1 MASQSEVR
9 AFEQDQS
16 EGVPLPSA
24 DLNPDLSK
32 AIEQYNPV
40 DMFRT
45 PTSAPV
51 SQIQDT
57 DIIGYVKSAMEATA
71 RASSM
76 RFEPYVSPE
85 MKPYQDSI
93 EQIRAVY
100 NDNVKG
106 LETLKAQTE
115 AAAGAKVEGIKG
127 EEEGKIGKT
136 AADQAR
142 AQQIADIN
150 ARLAHDLGPAGNA
163 ERVATKTQLFHQL
176 NDKAIVLKDSLQ
188 GDLQKL
194 QEEEGINFTEDP
206 ARWLMGI
213 FTIPQMSDKIAAK
226 EHEVDTLNNEVA
238 GVFADIQENVAALK
252 DANEYRQKAVPT
264 LTAAQE
270 AAEKNIIAAKSA
282 IDVGDANLALVK
294 QSSEFASMKFAE
306 TATLGS
312 QEHAAL
318 AASLED
324 ARLKFE
330 SSSRAVMKADNDAKA
345 KFIIANLAS
354 ERQAREQIEDTL
366 RRYEVRFGYTK
377 GTWDYTKYKNSSE
390 EVRNFITGQ
399 AMGFTGVTVGNAYS
413 TLRDMQER

>member
-1 MASQSEVR
+1 
-9 AFEQDQS
+9 
-16 EGVPLPSA
+16 
-24 DLNPDLSK
+24 
-32 AIEQYNPV
+32 
-40 DMFRT
+40 
-45 PTSAPV
+45 
-51 SQIQDT
+51 
-57 DIIGYVKSAMEATA
+57 
-71 RASSM
+71 
-76 RFEPYVSPE
+76 
-85 MKPYQDSI
+85 
-93 EQIRAVY
+93 
-100 NDNVKG
+100 
-106 LETLKAQTE
+106 
-115 AAAGAKVEGIKG
+115 
-127 EEEGKIGKT
+127 
-136 AADQAR
+136 
-142 AQQIADIN
+142 
-150 ARLAHDLGPAGNA
+150 
-163 ERVATKTQLFHQL
+163 
-176 NDKAIVLKDSLQ
+176 
-188 GDLQKL
+188 
-194 QEEEGINFTEDP
+194 
-206 ARWLMGI
+206 
-213 FTIPQMSDKIAAK
+213 MSDKIAAK
-226 EHEVDTLNNEVA
+226 QHEVDTLNNEVA

-413 TLRDMQER
+413 TLRDMQERYGISPGPEFPAAKSSALRNLHEYASQLLDPIKNPEIREIQGKEEKRAYVIRKMNEKYDSFQQNPTADTINNPFYEASPRDVSLHSPEIAQWKGGKLLEPFIKGQVQPDTATVVATLAQGATNIDEAAMMISQYYQLNMKIRNSMRDYPGVGYQLHNDSYHWRDTLPGSPFSKPDFTDLTKSDSVTRMLLKREAMKSLIELPSQPF